1 MHVSN
6 KTLAGAIALSFSL
19 PAVQASVTVERGATP
34 LQNGDAVADTDI
46 QLRND
51 HLVASIAVDS
61 APPWGVAPG
70 GIIDAAPVVD
80 GEPLR
85 DKVSLIDFIPNNWS
99 SWPTTYQNFEIVED
113 GPERAVIR
121 VVRDWEAVVLTTTYT
136 LDAGSD
142 RIRVVTEMAN
152 DGDKAYAEIL
162 SGYVMWPDGGHLFGP
177 AGMHGTEA
185 GPTDAAFAD
194 WSAAYDEDWGFA
206 LHAPYMNTID
216 YEARDLYLKHD
227 LAAGDSRVFEG
238 WVQVMPDGSIARA
251 VDAEIDRLNHPAG
264 AIDGFVTTESGK
276 TVTDPV
282 VVVEKDGE
290 PYTWVMGRNG
300 EFELDLP
307 AGEYDLYATAEGYA
321 DSAHRTLTV
330 EADSRRTVRFDDL
343 KAPGTAR
350 IEVTDGHTGEPLDAR
365 LTITEGQTPLVGFL
379 GQKTYFTELNDI
391 GVREVEIAPGDYVFE
406 VAAGKD
412 FLAQAANV
420 EISVTAGAAQ
430 TTEVSI
436 EPLTAPNSRRWYSAD
451 LHHHSDVLDGFS
463 TPEYVVRSQLAA
475 GLNLTSLMDH
485 DTTENLAETA
495 ALSAGRDVP
504 FIPSIEISASWGHF
518 NPYPI
523 DLDAEYT
530 INSGVASVQDI
541 IDQRDALGADA
552 IQVNHPYIKYGYY
565 TNVENDT
572 ATGGYYPRFDL
583 LEVNADGEFEKTLR
597 KAWDHWTEGERIY
610 LSAGSDVHDVWKHRS
625 GAVRAFAKVGGEV
638 DAHNF
643 VQALRDGHAF
653 VSFGPLVY
661 PDVDFGDD
669 LTVATGERV
678 TLGFDLEAANG
689 LKSIQLISDNGDVIA
704 ERNFDGEPIAARAE
718 LGLTA
723 NEDTFV
729 AVIVEDA
736 AGKNAYSNPIWIDVM
751 THRAAPDA

>member
-1 MHVSN
+1 MHTHN
-6 KTLAGAIALSFSL
+6 KTLAGAIALGLSL
-19 PAVQASVTVERGATP
+19 PVAQAAVTVERGVTP
-34 LQNGDAVADTDI
+34 LQNGDAVAETDI
-46 QLRND
+46 QLRNN
-51 HLVASIAVDS
+51 HLVASIAVTS

-70 GIIDAAPVVD
+70 GIIDAAPVVN

-121 VVRDWEAVVLTTTYT
+121 VERDWEAVELTTTYT

-142 RIRVVTEMAN
+142 RIQVVTEMVN
-152 DGDKAYAEIL
+152 NSDKAYTDLL

-177 AGMHGTEA
+177 AGMHGTEK

-216 YEARDLYLKHD
+216 YDARDLYLKHD
-227 LAAGDSRVFEG
+227 LAPGDSRVFEG
-238 WVQVMPDGSIARA
+238 WVQVMPDGSLARA
-251 VDAEIDRLNHPAG
+251 VSAEIDRLNHPAG
-264 AIDGFVTTESGK
+264 KVEGSVTTDTGE
-276 TVTDPV
+276 TVINPV
-282 VVVEKDGE
+282 VVVEKGGE
-290 PYTWVMGRNG
+290 PYTWVIGHEG
-300 EFELDLP
+300 DFELDLP
-307 AGEYDLYATAEGYA
+307 VGEYDLYATAEGHA
-321 DSAHRTLTV
+321 DSA
-330 EADSRRTVRFDDL
+330 RRSLNIDANSHQTVRFNDL
-343 KAPGTAR
+343 KVPGTAR
-350 IEVTDGHTGEPLDAR
+350 IEVTNSRTGQPLDAR

-379 GQKTYFTELNDI
+379 GKKTYFTELNTV
-391 GVREVEIAPGDYVFE
+391 GVREVEMAPGNYVFE

-412 FLAQAANV
+412 FLAQAERV
-420 EISVTAGAAQ
+420 DVSVVAGAIQ
-430 TTEVSI
+430 TTEVAI
-436 EPLTAPNSRRWYSAD
+436 EPLTAPNARRWYSAD
-451 LHHHSDVLDGFS
+451 LHHHSDVLDGFTS
-463 TPEYVVRSQLAA
+463 PEYVVRSQLAA
-475 GLNLTSLMDH
+475 GLDLTSLMDH
-485 DTTENLAETA
+485 DTTQNLAETA
-495 ALSAGRDVP
+495 ELSARRQVP

-523 DLDAEYT
+523 NLDAEYT

-541 IDQRDALGADA
+541 IAQREALGADA

-583 LEVNADGEFEKTLR
+583 LEINADGEYEKTLS
-597 KAWDHWTEGERIY
+597 KAWDHWTQGERIY

-625 GAVRAFAKVGGEV
+625 GVVRAFAKVGGEL

-653 VSFGPLVY
+653 VSFGPLIY
-661 PDVDFGDD
+661 PNVDFGDD
-669 LTVATGERV
+669 LTVAAGERV
-678 TLGFDLEAANG
+678 SLGFDLEAANG
-689 LKSIQLISDNGDVIA
+689 LKSIQLISEGGKVIA
-704 ERNFDGEPIAARAE
+704 KRNFDGEPTAARAE

-723 NEDTFV
+723 NRDTFV

-736 AGKNAYSNPIWIDVM
+736 AGKKAYSNPIWLDVL
-751 THRAAPDA
+751 THRPPPEA

>member
-1 MHVSN
+1 MHINN
-6 KTLAGAIALSFSL
+6 KTLAAAITLGLSL
-19 PAVQASVTVERGATP
+19 PAAQADVTVERGATP

-70 GIIDAAPVVD
+70 GIIDAAPVID

-99 SWPTTYQNFEIVED
+99 SWPTTYQTFEIVEG

-136 LDAGSD
+136 LEAGSD
-142 RIRVVTEMAN
+142 RIRVVTEMTN
-152 DGDKAYAEIL
+152 DGDKDYADIL

-177 AGMHGTEA
+177 AGMHGTEE

-194 WSAAYDEDWGFA
+194 WSAAYDEHWAFA

-216 YEARDLYLKHD
+216 YDARDLYLQHD
-227 LAAGDSRVFEG
+227 LAAGDTRVFEG

-251 VDAEIDRLNHPAG
+251 VDAEIDRLNLPAG
-264 AIDGFVTTESGK
+264 GIDGSVTTASGE

-282 VVVEKDGE
+282 VVVEKNGE

-300 EFELDLP
+300 DFELDLP
-307 AGEYDLYATAEGYA
+307 AGDYTLYATAEGYA
-321 DSAHRTLTV
+321 DSARRTLTV
-330 EADSRRTVRFDDL
+330 DADSRRTVRFDDL

-350 IEVTDGHTGEPLDAR
+350 IEVTHARTGDPLDAR
-365 LTITEGQTPLVGFL
+365 LTITEGQTPLVGYL
-379 GQKTYFTELNDI
+379 GKQTYFTELNDI

-412 FLAQAANV
+412 FLARAASV
-420 EISVTAGAAQ
+420 DISVTAGATQ

-451 LHHHSDVLDGFS
+451 LHHHSDVLDGFT

-475 GLNLTSLMDH
+475 GLNLTSLTDH

-523 DLDAEYT
+523 DLDADYT

-541 IDQRDALGADA
+541 IDQREALGAEA

-565 TNVENDT
+565 TNVENGT
-572 ATGGYYPRFDL
+572 ATGGYHPRFDL
-583 LEVNADGEFEKTLR
+583 LEINASGEYEKTLR
-597 KAWDHWTEGERIY
+597 KAWDHWTHGERIY

-625 GAVRAFAKVGGEV
+625 GSIRAFAKVPGELN
-638 DAHNF
+638 AHSF
-643 VQALRDGHAF
+643 VAALRDGHAF

-661 PDVDFGDD
+661 PEVDFGDE
-669 LTVATGERV
+669 LMVAAGERV
-678 TLGFDLEAANG
+678 NLGFDLEAANG
-689 LKSIQLISDNGDVIA
+689 LKSIQLISDNGDVVA
-704 ERNFDGEPIAARAE
+704 ERTFDGQPVAARAE

-723 NEDTFV
+723 NHDTFV
-729 AVIVEDA
+729 AVVVEDA
-736 AGKNAYSNPIWIDVM
+736 SGKKAYSNPIWVDVM
-751 THRAAPDA
+751 THRPAPEV